1 MSGLKVLVGLAILL
15 GLALLY
21 WLIRVVLTEE
31 FLTDD

>member
-15 GLALLY
+15 GLALIY

>member
-21 WLIRVVLTEE
+21 WLIRVVMTEE